1 MKLFSKATLI
11 VKASAH
17 GVLDRIID
25 ANSVEAHEQLIRD
38 LEAAMQSESTETIKA
53 QVEAQSMHTKIAA
66 IQQQIDDF
74 NAGIQANLNDG
85 DPSND
90 HEAETMMNHVIELEG
105 ERDELKASE
114 QAANENYT
122 LLNET
127 LGKLKD
133 RHAQMMKELRGLRSA
148 VSQAKTD
155 NKALEAVR
163 AVNDL
168 TTGVDSMHLGGALDK
183 AKQESAVARQELK
196 QAVGSIQDSPEAL
209 LQKSKAQARIAEMRK
224 ALGTPA
230 S

>member
-1 MKLFSKATLI
+1 MNLFGKTKLI
-11 VKASAH
+11 VKAASH

-38 LEAAMQSESTETIKA
+38 LESAMQSESTETIRA
-53 QVEAQSMHTKIAA
+53 QVEAQSLHTKIAA

-74 NAGIQANLNDG
+74 NAGIQANLSDG

-133 RHAQMMKELRGLRSA
+133 RHAQMMKELRALRSA

-155 NKALEAVR
+155 NRALEAVR

-168 TTGVDSMHLGGALDK
+168 TTGVDSIHLGGALDR
-183 AKQESAVARQELK
+183 ARQQSEVARQELK
-196 QAVGSIQDSPEAL
+196 QAVGNVQDSPEAL
-209 LQKSKAQARIAEMRK
+209 LQKSRAAARIAEMRAK
-224 ALGTPA
+224 LGTP
-230 S
+230 